1 MRVAVTG
8 SHGFIGS
15 ALVERLSGL
24 GHDVVRLV
32 RSDAAPDDIS
42 WDPSAGRLEA
52 TELIGV
58 DAVVNLAGAGI
69 GDKRWT
75 EDYKRQVRES
85 RTKSTALLSAA
96 MASVDGGPRVLLSGS
111 GVHFYGDCGDVEVD
125 ERSASGT
132 GFLAEVCR
140 EWEASTAPAEAAGAR
155 VVYLRSGIVLA
166 PSGGALAKMLPLFK
180 LGLGGRFGPGR
191 QWMSWISLD
200 DHLGAIVHLLTT
212 DVAGPVNM
220 VSPRPVRNADFA
232 DTLGDVLRRPT
243 VLPVPSFGPKL
254 LLGAERADAMLF
266 DSIRVRPRV
275 LERSG
280 FAFADPD
287 LGTALRA
294 QLDR

>member
-1 MRVAVTG
+1 MRVAISG

-15 ALVERLSGL
+15 ALIERLTEL
-24 GHDVVRLV
+24 GHDVVRLA
-32 RSDAAPDDIS
+32 RSVAGPDDIS
-42 WDPSAGRLEA
+42 WDPSAGRLKA
-52 TELIGV
+52 SDLVGV

-75 EDYKRQVRES
+75 EDYKRQVKES
-85 RTKSTALLSAA
+85 RTTSTGLLSAA
-96 MASVDGGPRVLLSGS
+96 IASIDGGPRVLLSGS
-111 GVHFYGDCGDVEVD
+111 GVHFYGDRGDEEVD
-125 ERSASGT
+125 EQSTGGV

-140 EWEASTAPAEAAGAR
+140 EWEASTAAAEAAGAR

-166 PSGGALAKMLPLFK
+166 PGGGALAKMLPLFK
-180 LGLGGRFGPGR
+180 LGLGGRFGSGQ
-191 QWMSWISLD
+191 QWMSWISRD
-200 DHLGAIVHLLTT
+200 DHVAAIVHLLGS

-220 VSPRPVRNADFA
+220 TSPYPVRNADFA

-254 LLGAERADAMLF
+254 VLGAERADAMLF

-275 LERSG
+275 LQRSG
-280 FAFADPD
+280 FAFAHPD
-287 LGTALRA
+287 LTTALRA

>member
-1 MRVAVTG
+1 MRIAVSG

-15 ALVERLSGL
+15 ALVERLSAL

-32 RSDAAPDDIS
+32 RSDAGPDDIS

-52 TELIGV
+52 SALIGI
-58 DAVVNLAGAGI
+58 DAVVNLAGAGV

-75 EDYKRQVRES
+75 EDYKRQVKES
-85 RTKSTALLSAA
+85 RTRSTMLLSAA
-96 MASVDGGPRVLLSGS
+96 IASVDGGPRILLSAS
-111 GVHFYGDCGDVEVD
+111 GIHFYGDRGDEEVD
-125 ERSASGT
+125 EQSAGGT

-140 EWEASTAPAEAAGAR
+140 EWEASTAPAEAAGVR
-155 VVYLRSGIVLA
+155 VAYLRSGIVLE
-166 PSGGALAKMLPLFK
+166 PTGGALAKMLPLFK
-180 LGLGGRFGPGR
+180 LGLGGRFGSGR
-191 QWMSWISLD
+191 QWMSWISRD

-212 DVAGPVNM
+212 NVAGPVNM
-220 VSPRPVRNADFA
+220 TAPRPVRNADFA

-254 LLGAERADAMLF
+254 LLGAQRADAMLF

-275 LERSG
+275 LEGSG
-280 FAFADPD
+280 FTFAHPD
-287 LGTALRA
+287 LGTALRD